1 MTELSRRYRIQEW
14 FDRQARA
21 LAAGMGLAE
30 LRALL
35 RGQDPTERPNPRY
48 KAHTNSFLLHI
59 RPRYYQNASTWFTHT
74 FRLGFMTAF
83 LFLVEI
89 ITGFL
94 LMIYYVPTPED
105 AYASILRLR
114 SQAPYGELL
123 RDVHRLAAEGMVIF
137 AFLHM
142 VRTFFTASY
151 KRERSFTWLTGVL
164 LLLITLLLSF
174 SGYLLPWD
182 QLAYWAVTIGTS
194 MVTSVPLVGQQL
206 NLLLRGSESI
216 GADGLLRFYQLHVIV
231 LPLAAILLVSVHY
244 YRVARKH
251 SISLP
256 ARVEEG
262 DLSSEARQAATR
274 RIDWLP
280 DLLLHEAF
288 LVSVGLLAL
297 AALAL
302 FAYDAPLERHANP
315 LRTPLETEAPW
326 FFLWVQGLLKLGN
339 RALMGVFLPAGIV
352 LLLLAVPYLDRN
364 PYRLL
369 RRRPLAV
376 TLGAAG
382 LVGLA
387 ALTYLGTAE
396 YGINLPPA
404 ARISQELA
412 PEEGIGPLHRVP
424 FDALVV
430 GVYQVDAADV
440 GAMPAPLAEVFDQYQ
455 RQVQAARDA
464 GELPEAQAFM
474 IVEDWQ
480 QDLKR
485 VTLRITWLQEST
497 EAVTAEVAGAPPST
511 SAQTLERT
519 VYLHRNRGTGDS
531 SQ

>member
-1 MTELSRRYRIQEW
+1 MTDLSRKSRIYQRL
-14 FDRQARA
+14 DRGARG
-21 LAAGMGLAE
+21 LAAGLGLAE
-30 LRALL
+30 LQALL
-35 RGQDPTERPNPRY
+35 RGQEPTERPNPRY

-105 AYASILRLR
+105 AYASILRLL

-194 MVTSVPLVGQQL
+194 MAASVPLAGEQL

-231 LPLAAILLVSVHY
+231 LPLAAIVLVSVHY

-256 ARVEEG
+256 AHVEEG
-262 DLSSEARQAATR
+262 NLSPEARQAATR
-274 RIDWLP
+274 RVDWLP
-280 DLLLHEAF
+280 DLLLHEVF
-288 LVSVGLLAL
+288 LVSIGLLAL

-315 LRTPLETEAPW
+315 LRTPLETESPW
-326 FFLWVQGLLKLGN
+326 FFLWVQGLLKLGD
-339 RALMGVFLPAGIV
+339 RALMGVFVPAAIV

-364 PYRLL
+364 PRRLL

-376 TLGAAG
+376 TLGVA
-382 LVGLA
+382 GLA
-387 ALTYLGTAE
+387 ALAVLSYLGTAN

-412 PEEGIGPLHRVP
+412 PEEGVGPLHRVP
-424 FDALVV
+424 FDALAV
-430 GVYQVDAADV
+430 GVYQIDAAD
-440 GAMPAPLAEVFDQYQ
+440 ASTMPTPLAVIFDQFQ

-474 IVEDWQ
+474 VVEDWQ

-485 VTLRITWLQEST
+485 VTLRITWLQE
-497 EAVTAEVAGAPPST
+497 TAAPAALGSPGAPT
-511 SAQTLERT
+511 ATAQTLERT
-519 VYLHRNRGTGDS
+519 IYLHRDRGTGGR

>member
-1 MTELSRRYRIQEW
+1 MSNSSPKNRAYRW
-14 FDRQARA
+14 LDRQTRS

-35 RGQDPTERPNPRY
+35 RGYEPTERPNPRY
-48 KAHTNSFLLHI
+48 KAHSNSFLLHI

-89 ITGFL
+89 TTGFF

-105 AYASILRLR
+105 AYASILRLL

-164 LLLITLLLSF
+164 LLLFTLLLSF

-194 MVTSVPLVGQQL
+194 MAASVPLAGEQL
-206 NLLLRGSESI
+206 NVLLRGSESI

-231 LPLAAILLVSVHY
+231 LPLAAIVLVSVHY

-256 ARVEEG
+256 AQIEEG
-262 DLSSEARQAATR
+262 DLLPAVRQNATR

-280 DLLLHEAF
+280 DLLLHEVF

-326 FFLWVQGLLKLGN
+326 FFLWVQGLLKLGD
-339 RALMGVFLPAGIV
+339 RALMGVFVPAGIV

-364 PYRLL
+364 PSRLL
-369 RRRPLAV
+369 RRRPLAAF
-376 TLGAAG
+376 LGVA
-382 LVGLA
+382 GLA
-387 ALTYLGTAE
+387 ALAVLSYLGTAH
-396 YGINLPPA
+396 YAINLPA
-404 ARISQELA
+404 GARISQALA
-412 PEEGIGPLHRVP
+412 PEEGVGPLHRVP
-424 FDALVV
+424 FDALAV
-430 GVYQVDAADV
+430 GVYQVGVADA
-440 GAMPAPLAEVFDQYQ
+440 GSMPAPLADVFDQFQ
-455 RQVQAARDA
+455 RAVAVAASTD
-464 GELPEAQAFM
+464 ELPAAQVFM

-480 QDLKR
+480 HNLKR
-485 VTLRITWLQEST
+485 VTLRITSLHAPAGLDGAEAGGA
-497 EAVTAEVAGAPPST
+497 ELAVTAET
-511 SAQTLERT
+511 WERT
-519 VYLHRNRGTGDS
+519 IYLHRERGTGGS
-531 SQ
+531 NR

>member
-1 MTELSRRYRIQEW
+1 MTDLSRKSRIYQRL
-14 FDRQARA
+14 DQGTRG
-21 LAAGMGLAE
+21 LAAGLGLAE
-30 LRALL
+30 LQALL
-35 RGQDPTERPNPRY
+35 RGQEPIGRPNPRY
-48 KAHTNSFLLHI
+48 KAHSNSFLLHI

-94 LMIYYVPTPED
+94 LMIYYVPTPEE
-105 AYASILRLR
+105 AYASILRLL

-142 VRTFFTASY
+142 VRIFFTASY

-164 LLLITLLLSF
+164 LLLLTLLLSF

-194 MVTSVPLVGQQL
+194 MAASVPLAGEQL

-231 LPLAAILLVSVHY
+231 LPLAAIVLVSVHY
-244 YRVARKH
+244 YRVARRH

-256 ARVEEG
+256 ARIEEG
-262 DLSSEARQAATR
+262 DISPEERQEATR

-280 DLLLHEAF
+280 DLLLHEVF

-315 LRTPLETEAPW
+315 LRTPLETESPW
-326 FFLWVQGLLKLGN
+326 FFLWVQGLLKLGD
-339 RALMGVFLPAGIV
+339 RALMGVLVPAAIV

-364 PYRLL
+364 PRRLL
-369 RRRPLAV
+369 RCRPLAV
-376 TLGAAG
+376 SLGVAG
-382 LVGLA
+382 LVVLA
-387 ALTYLGTAE
+387 VLSYLGTAN

-404 ARISQELA
+404 AHISQELA
-412 PEEGIGPLHRVP
+412 PEEGVGPLHRVP
-424 FDALVV
+424 FDALAV
-430 GVYQVDAADV
+430 GVYQIDAAD
-440 GAMPAPLAEVFDQYQ
+440 ASPMPAPLAVVFDQYQ

-485 VTLRITWLQEST
+485 VTLRITWLQE
-497 EAVTAEVAGAPPST
+497 TAEPAASGSSGAPPAT
-511 SAQTLERT
+511 AQTLERT
-519 VYLHRNRGTGDS
+519 IYLHRDRGTGGR

>member
-1 MTELSRRYRIQEW
+1 MTDLSRKSRIYQRL
-14 FDRQARA
+14 DQGARG
-21 LAAGMGLAE
+21 LAAGLGLAE
-30 LRALL
+30 LQALL
-35 RGQDPTERPNPRY
+35 RGQEPTERPNPRY

-105 AYASILRLR
+105 AYESILRLL
-114 SQAPYGELL
+114 SQAPHGELL

-142 VRTFFTASY
+142 VRTFFSASY

-194 MVTSVPLVGQQL
+194 MAASVPLAGEQL

-231 LPLAAILLVSVHY
+231 LPLAAIVLVSVHY

-262 DLSSEARQAATR
+262 NLSPEARQAATR
-274 RIDWLP
+274 RVDWLP
-280 DLLLHEAF
+280 DLLLHEVF
-288 LVSVGLLAL
+288 LVSIGLLAL

-315 LRTPLETEAPW
+315 LRTPLETESPW
-326 FFLWVQGLLKLGN
+326 FFLWMQGLLKLGD
-339 RALMGVFLPAGIV
+339 RALMGVFVPAAIV

-364 PYRLL
+364 PRRLL

-376 TLGAAG
+376 TLGVA
-382 LVGLA
+382 GLA
-387 ALTYLGTAE
+387 ALVVLSYLGTAN

-412 PEEGIGPLHRVP
+412 PEEGVGPLHRVP
-424 FDALVV
+424 FDALAV
-430 GVYQVDAADV
+430 GVYQIDAADAS
-440 GAMPAPLAEVFDQYQ
+440 AMPTPLAVIFDQFQ

-474 IVEDWQ
+474 VVEDWQ

-485 VTLRITWLQEST
+485 VTLRITWLQE
-497 EAVTAEVAGAPPST
+497 TAAPAALGSPGAPT
-511 SAQTLERT
+511 ATAQTLERT
-519 VYLHRNRGTGDS
+519 IYLHRDRGTGGR